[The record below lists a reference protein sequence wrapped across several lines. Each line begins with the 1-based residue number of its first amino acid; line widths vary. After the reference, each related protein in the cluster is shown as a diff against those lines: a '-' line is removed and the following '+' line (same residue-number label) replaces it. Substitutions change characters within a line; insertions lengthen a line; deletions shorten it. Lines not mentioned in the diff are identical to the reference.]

1 MRKMFIIMMACILLL
16 PSFVKAAEWYE
27 KIKLK
32 GDFRFRHELIQ
43 KEEKE
48 DRNRWRLRFR
58 LGINAVV
65 TDSWSV
71 SARMAT
77 GSDDPVSTN
86 QSLSGGFYTKDFR
99 LDWAYVDFHPVSVKG
114 LNIMAGK
121 MGIPFWK
128 VEKTELIWDGDL
140 SPGGIALK
148 YKHKASDAV
157 SIFFGAGVFY
167 VEERKEDDDT
177 VLRGGQVG
185 IKVMPGDNMHFT
197 VGGGYYDYDQIKDKQ
212 GIFLRNYFFGNT
224 YYDMDG
230 TDVYMHDYNIA
241 EVLGEFALKIDK
253 LTVIVYGNYV
263 NNTDP
268 DTLNT
273 GYLVGGTIKHG
284 KDKGN
289 FKLYGNY
296 RDVDRDAVLGV
307 FTDSDFIGGGT
318 DGKGFE
324 FGASYG
330 IANKVDLGLTYFL
343 SKIGEDEVDYKRL
356 QVDLKMKF

>member
-16 PSFVKAAEWYE
+16 PSFAKAAEWYE

-71 SARMAT
+71 SSRLAT

-86 QSLSGGFYTKDFR
+86 QSLGGGFYTKDFR
-99 LDWAYVDFHPVSVKG
+99 LDRAYVDFHPVSVKG
-114 LNIMAGK
+114 LNIILGK
-121 MGIPFWK
+121 MGVPFWK

-148 YKHKASDAV
+148 YKNKPSDAV
-157 SIFFGAGVFY
+157 DIFFAAGSFY
-167 VEERKEDDDT
+167 VNERKEDKDAI
-177 VLRGGQVG
+177 LYGGQAG
-185 IKVMPGDNMHFT
+185 IKVKPGDRVQIA
-197 VGGGYYDYDQIKDKQ
+197 VGAGYYDYENVKDYP
-212 GIFLRNYFFGNT
+212 GPFLGTKFFGNS
-224 YYDMDG
+224 YYDLDG
-230 TDVYMHDYNIA
+230 TDVFLYDYNIA
-241 EVLGEFALKIDK
+241 EVLGELALKMDK

-273 GYLVGGTIKHG
+273 GYLVGGTVKHG

-296 RDVDRDAVLGV
+296 RKVEKDVVIGV

-330 IANKVDLGLTYFL
+330 IANKVDLALTYFL
-343 SKIGEDEVDYKRL
+343 NKIGEDEVDYKRL